1 MDMRERE
8 KGKFHF
14 KIITVSVFPREKDI
28 KIKPRRGSTAMS
40 LSSECCLRKMNF
52 FILFCS
58 YLIKKI
64 QMRFLVSLAMQI
76 PSSFSSLNSHA
87 AGWILN
93 SVTCGSESE
102 FRSSNDE

>member
-64 QMRFLVSLAMQI
+64 QMRFLVSLAN
-76 PSSFSSLNSHA
+76 SLLLLLPQFACCRMDFKFCHM
-87 AGWILN
+87 
-93 SVTCGSESE
+93 
-102 FRSSNDE
+102 RK